1 MKSATLKIDLDSI
14 LYNYRHLKCKYK
26 KNIIAVLKDDAYGL
40 GLLKVASKLK
50 DEENIVFAIS
60 SLEEIILLRNNNINN
75 DILYLNVF
83 DIDDIETINKYNITV
98 VVSNFEQL
106 ELVKNNNLKFHLKFN
121 TGMNR
126 IGFFDY
132 ETSQVISK
140 INKDN
145 YNLKGVMT
153 HIADDDK
160 QHKSYYKFVEIIK
173 KINYKNLMIHCFAS
187 NSLTTYKDE
196 ITNYIRVG
204 IKLYGIGD
212 KNMFLHN
219 TISLTSPII
228 QIKKINENE
237 LVGYDY
243 TYQTTQ
249 KGYLYILPIGY
260 YKGWGSFTN
269 SFAYSDNIFLKQAGK
284 ISMDY
289 STYFSSKLLDKNCEV
304 ELIGKHINIEQLCQL
319 NSLNPHEFLVKLNI
333 KKVYLD
339 SKI

>member
-40 GLLKVASKLK
+40 GLLKVANKLK

-83 DIDDIETINKYNITV
+83 DIDDIETINKYNITA

-132 ETSQVISK
+132 EISQVISK

-219 TISLTSPII
+219 TISLTFAIGSALAAVAGVLLCSAYPTLTPYTGSMPG
-228 QIKKINENE
+228 IKAFVAAVFGGIGSIPGAFLGGILLGVIENMS
-237 LVGYDY
+237 
-243 TYQTTQ
+243 
-249 KGYLYILPIGY
+249 KAYISSQLSDAIV
-260 YKGWGSFTN
+260 
-269 SFAYSDNIFLKQAGK
+269 FA
-284 ISMDY
+284 
-289 STYFSSKLLDKNCEV
+289 V
-304 ELIGKHINIEQLCQL
+304 LIVVL
-319 NSLNPHEFLVKLNI
+319 LVKPSGLLGKNI
-333 KKVYLD
+333 QEKV
-339 SKI
+339 